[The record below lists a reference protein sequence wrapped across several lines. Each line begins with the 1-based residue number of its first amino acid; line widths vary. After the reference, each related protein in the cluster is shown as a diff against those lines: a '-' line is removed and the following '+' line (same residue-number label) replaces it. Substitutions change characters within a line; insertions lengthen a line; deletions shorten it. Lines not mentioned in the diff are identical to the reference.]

1 MENKETQKDMICKV
15 VVIYLIN
22 EENDNGIHVEVK

>member
-15 VVIYLIN
+15 VVIELIN

>member
-15 VVIYLIN
+15 VVTDLIN